1 MYLFLASD
9 RFCKRLEEDIGL
21 LARKQNKVSVL
32 ELVVWC
38 FLIQD
43 TNSASA
49 VIAVCGSCSV
59 PGLG

>member
-1 MYLFLASD
+1 MHLFLASD
-9 RFCKRLEEDIGL
+9 RFCKRLEEDVGL
-21 LARKQNKVSVL
+21 LARKQTKVSVL

-49 VIAVCGSCSV
+49 VTAVCGSWSM
-59 PGLG
+59 PGSG